1 MKSNIKII
9 TIILVCAFVI
19 GGTAFFVLNG
29 KPPTESGGLDAI
41 NNDPDGTVSVGDIV
55 PTDKENEIEPPA
67 ISPSSQPDA
76 APDVIDPSKSD
87 TDVVVPLTDPVE
99 KPPEANPD
107 KHEKG
112 SENEPQKP
120 STTPPP
126 TSKPAMPK
134 SNEPKSG
141 DTNEKGQVW
150 VPGFGWVTP
159 GGENQVIPGHS
170 DGDINK
176 QVGEM

>member
-1 MKSNIKII
+1 MKINIKII
-9 TIILVCAFVI
+9 MAALICVLMV

-29 KPPTESGGLDAI
+29 KPPTEPGSQEAI
-41 NNDPDGTVSVGDIV
+41 NNAPAATVNVGDI
-55 PTDKENEIEPPA
+55 PSTEQGNGIDPPVIA
-67 ISPSSQPDA
+67 PSSEPDA
-76 APDVIDPSKSD
+76 APDVIDPGKSD
-87 TDVVVPLTDPVE
+87 TDVVVPLTDPME

-112 SENEPQKP
+112 SENEPAKP
-120 STTPPP
+120 TTTPPP
-126 TSKPAMPK
+126 VNKPEPPK

-141 DTNEKGQVW
+141 DTNSKGQVW

-159 GGENQVIPGHS
+159 GGENEVIPGHS

-176 QVGEM
+176 QVGDM